1 MSNINP
7 QIPRAVVMVRP
18 SSFGYNEQT
27 AGSNAFQSAAVRN
40 REEISEKAK
49 EEFDGLV
56 KILKAV
62 SVKVHV
68 FEDLPEV
75 QTPDAVFPNNWISFQ
90 PDGSVILY
98 PMLAPNRREERRL
111 DIPEQLRRYHR
122 ITRIIDL
129 TDHEE
134 ENKFLEGTGS
144 IVFDHNNRIA
154 YACRSPRTDE
164 GLLRSLCRVLEYE
177 PVVFD
182 AYDRKGREIYHT
194 NVMMAVGDGFSVI
207 CTGSIPE
214 RDRRRVTGR
223 LEKTGHEV
231 VELTMDQ
238 MEHFAGNMIQLKGNG
253 QNYLVMSATA
263 HRILTPDQLRTL
275 ENFSRLLHVPLDV
288 IETYGGGS
296 ARCMIAGVHL
306 PFKTT

>member
-1 MSNINP
+1 M
-7 QIPRAVVMVRP
+7 MVRP

-40 REEISEKAK
+40 REEISETAK

-62 SVKVHV
+62 SVRVYV

-129 TDHEE
+129 TDHEK

-164 GLLRSLCRVLEYE
+164 GLFRSLCRVLEYE
-177 PVVFD
+177 PVVFN

-263 HRILTPDQLRTL
+263 HQILSPDQLRTL
-275 ENFSRLLHVPLDV
+275 EKFSRLLHAPLDV

-306 PFKTT
+306 PLKST

>member
-7 QIPRAVVMVRP
+7 QIPCAVVMVRP

-40 REEISEKAK
+40 REEISELAK

-62 SVKVHV
+62 SVRVYV

-144 IVFDHNNRIA
+144 IVFDHSNRIA

-164 GLLRSLCRVLEYE
+164 GLFRSLCRVLEYE
-177 PVVFD
+177 PVVFN
-182 AYDRKGREIYHT
+182 AYDRKGREIDHT
-194 NVMMAVGDGFSVI
+194 NVMMAVWDGFCVI
-207 CTGSIPE
+207 CTG
-214 RDRRRVTGR
+214 
-223 LEKTGHEV
+223 
-231 VELTMDQ
+231 
-238 MEHFAGNMIQLKGNG
+238 
-253 QNYLVMSATA
+253 
-263 HRILTPDQLRTL
+263 
-275 ENFSRLLHVPLDV
+275 
-288 IETYGGGS
+288 
-296 ARCMIAGVHL
+296 
-306 PFKTT
+306 